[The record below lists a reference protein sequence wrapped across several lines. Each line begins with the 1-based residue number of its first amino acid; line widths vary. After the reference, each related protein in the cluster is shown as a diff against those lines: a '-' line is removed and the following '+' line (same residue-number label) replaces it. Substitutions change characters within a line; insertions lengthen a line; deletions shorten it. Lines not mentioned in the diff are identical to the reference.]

1 MRKKNRVKL
10 YSKVLT
16 IVIFVFLNLG
26 NCLAF
31 GQENTGSKEIDIN
44 KFRKEYQ
51 TSEFNFEF
59 KYLCDET
66 IDHFLISELENRKIK
81 KEKAIDKILFG
92 EETRPALL
100 LSDIAKRVIG
110 NNRVFLLKI
119 IALKIAYFD
128 ETKLVFV
135 QGGKQF
141 NVEKDSFDVIQGK
154 YERMYPETFVT
165 GFLYFPPNFD
175 PTITTT
181 IWYKEEKLGTFVIPD
196 EYRDLIFALRKPC
209 IIKSLNFKDY
219 SNKVCLELILG
230 DNYGASTISDG
241 MVKFQL
247 YSLKE
252 EKLLYEEERK
262 VLKADFSL
270 NFSSIS
276 KTKSHDAF
284 LYRWYI
290 NYSKIPPIDGKS
302 IISIKPPYVSYNP
315 PNGKIVISF
324 TLPSGKELKVEN
336 KCFVGYWLEKINKE
350 IGEVTQKHK
359 AGEKSEK

>member
-1 MRKKNRVKL
+1 M
-10 YSKVLT
+10 
-16 IVIFVFLNLG
+16 
-26 NCLAF
+26 
-31 GQENTGSKEIDIN
+31 
-44 KFRKEYQ
+44 
-51 TSEFNFEF
+51 
-59 KYLCDET
+59 
-66 IDHFLISELENRKIK
+66 
-81 KEKAIDKILFG
+81 
-92 EETRPALL
+92 
-100 LSDIAKRVIG
+100 
-110 NNRVFLLKI
+110 
-119 IALKIAYFD
+119 
-128 ETKLVFV
+128 
-135 QGGKQF
+135 
-141 NVEKDSFDVIQGK
+141 
-154 YERMYPETFVT
+154 
-165 GFLYFPPNFD
+165 
-175 PTITTT
+175 
-181 IWYKEEKLGTFVIPD
+181 IPD

-276 KTKSHDAF
+276 KIKLNDAF

-336 KCFVGYWLEKINKE
+336 KCFVGRRVEEINKE
-350 IGEVTQKHK
+350 IGEATQKHK
-359 AGEKSEK
+359 TGEKSEK